1 MTRLG
6 ASPPL
11 STGDAQIDQAIQ
23 ILSAAMKVDTT
34 EIAETAT
41 SPVGRKDSYA
51 RYPWA
56 HLARAADEA
65 IVAMPVWEQREQ
77 LGSHIVKAHDVL
89 RRAHNPMVPSSDGLR
104 RKHLLHQI
112 PIAVALLK
120 DYVMVPAP
128 GAPGWWI
135 RRRVTVDHPGRTW
148 DPIMDGHLL
157 HDFDELQTGGWT
169 PLDGGPWF
177 VKVTS

>member
-1 MTRLG
+1 MSDTRLG
-6 ASPPL
+6 SSPQL

-23 ILSAAMKVDTT
+23 ILSAAMKVDI

-41 SPVGRKDSYA
+41 SKDGYA

-65 IVAMPVWEQREQ
+65 IIAMPDWDQREQ

-89 RRAHNPMVPSSDGLR
+89 RRAYNPMVPSSDGLR

-112 PIAVALLK
+112 PMAVALLK
-120 DYVMVPAP
+120 DNVMVPAP
-128 GAPGWWI
+128 GAPGRWI
-135 RRRVTVDHPGRTW
+135 RRRVTADHPGRTW
-148 DPIMDGHLL
+148 DSIMDGHIL
-157 HDFDELQTGGWT
+157 HEFDELQTGGWA